1 MHKQKGANAERE
13 LIALFWKSG
22 WAAHRIAGSGSSRFP
37 SPDIIAGNFSKKL
50 AIECK
55 STKAK
60 AQYITKE
67 QAEGLKKFSEIF
79 GAEPWV
85 GVRFSKKEWYFM
97 PLKDIKQTENQ
108 NLVIKLEDAKLM
120 GLKFNELLGEFP

>member
-1 MHKQKGANAERE
+1 MINKKQKGSNAERE

-37 SPDIIAGNFSKKL
+37 SPDVIAGNNIKRL

-55 STKAK
+55 STSEKN
-60 AQYITKE
+60 QYISRE
-67 QAEGLKKFSEIF
+67 QADGLKTFSAIF

-85 GVRFSKKEWYFM
+85 GVRFEGKEWYFL
-97 PLKDIKQTENQ
+97 PLSEIKKTEGSNF
-108 NLVIKLEDAKLM
+108 VVKLEEARLL
-120 GLKFNELLGEFP
+120 GLKFDELIGQ